1 MSEDHDDASD
11 LEWVPPTAA
20 EQKVINARRERSD
33 KISKLMGNYLL
44 KGNHMFSRICKKL
57 SPFFAKAKIGVLCPW
72 TMSEMVQYKGKS
84 FKKDQRVAL
93 YFTMSDIVH
102 RLHKTF
108 LKGMCYFHYDSEAP
122 EMITFKL
129 DNTKR

>member
-44 KGNHMFSRICKKL
+44 RGKIFTHVTSSSHVFTNLF
-57 SPFFAKAKIGVLCPW
+57 PFFAKAKIGVLCP
-72 TMSEMVQYKGKS
+72 
-84 FKKDQRVAL
+84 
-93 YFTMSDIVH
+93 
-102 RLHKTF
+102 
-108 LKGMCYFHYDSEAP
+108 
-122 EMITFKL
+122 
-129 DNTKR
+129 